1 MTQQG
6 ARNRLPVAI
15 AGGGICGLATALALA
30 AKRFRVVVLEQAPE
44 LGEVGLGLQ
53 VAPNAL
59 SVLDALGVGAAAKR
73 HALLIER
80 LLMMDAVTGEI
91 VADIPC
97 GEGFRERFG
106 NPYAVAHRA
115 DIHGA
120 LLDAAR
126 ANALITLRTSA
137 RVDGFEPEADGVCVV
152 LHAGE
157 RVAAAALVGAD
168 GVYSAIRN
176 RILGSGE
183 LSASGAVIYRATI
196 PVADMPKDLQHPY
209 PTFWAGPGWHVIYYP
224 VRDWTMFNLGCTVV
238 TGERTPSRAEDV
250 LPEDVLPLFAGG
262 CETPQR
268 VMRLPPVFRRY
279 SIVHREPVGN
289 WTLGAATLAG
299 DAAHPMVQYLAQ
311 GAAMALEDAICLAV
325 EADRHDGNFP
335 AAFQA
340 YQAARIVRTARVQ
353 LSSLAMDRL
362 NHARGVERLV
372 RNSLFA
378 GRTAEEYYDRLS
390 WLYAPPPYVAD
401 MLATR

>member
-1 MTQQG
+1 MAEQR
-6 ARNRLPVAI
+6 ARNRMPVAI
-15 AGGGICGLATALALA
+15 AGGGICGLAAALALA
-30 AKRFRVVVLEQAPE
+30 AKRFQVIVLEQAPE

-80 LLMMDAVTGEI
+80 LLMKDAVTGET

-97 GEGFRERFG
+97 GEQFRARFG

-120 LLDAAR
+120 LLDACR
-126 ANALITLRTSA
+126 DHPLITLRTGT
-137 RVDGFEPEADGVCVV
+137 RVDGFGQETDGVSVV
-152 LHAGE
+152 LHSGE
-157 RVAAAALVGAD
+157 RLRAAALVGAD
-168 GVYSAIRN
+168 GVYSTIRH

-196 PVADMPKDLQHPY
+196 PAGEMPSDLQHPY

-224 VRDWTMFNLGCTVV
+224 VRDWSMFNLGCTVV
-238 TGERTPSRAEDV
+238 TGERELSRADDA

-262 CETPQR
+262 CETPLR
-268 VMRLPPVFRRY
+268 VMHLPPVFRRY
-279 SIVHREPVGN
+279 SIVHREPVEN
-289 WTLGAATLAG
+289 WTLGTATLAG

-325 EADRHDGNFP
+325 EADRHDSNF
-335 AAFQA
+335 ASAFQA
-340 YQAARIVRTARVQ
+340 YQKARIVRTARVQ
-353 LSSLAMDRL
+353 LSSLAMDRI

-378 GRTAEEYYDRLS
+378 GRTTEEYYDRLS
-390 WLYAPPPYVAD
+390 WLYTPPPYVTE
-401 MLATR
+401 MLGS